1 MAVLGAY
8 IVPHPPVLLPE
19 VGKGAEVRLEKT
31 VLAYREVARCV
42 KEACPDVVVVIS
54 SHMEMYSD
62 YFHIAP
68 GETISGSMKEF
79 GADKLTFY
87 AEYDTELRDE
97 LCNMCSECGVPAG
110 TLGSRHK
117 ELEHG
122 TMLPLYFL
130 REVYGEE
137 LPKLV
142 RIGVSGLLLYEH
154 YRLGMLISQAA
165 QKVGKNIVVIAS
177 GDLSHRLL
185 EEGPYGYAKE
195 GPEYD
200 ARLMAAM
207 EKADFQELLSFDED
221 FLDRA
226 GECGHR
232 CFAIMAG
239 VFDCMEVKADKLSY
253 EGPFGVGYGI
263 VKFIPNSQ
271 HIKTPS
277 QSLYDIYTK
286 HIREETDNIRN
297 NEDDY
302 VRIARLALEN
312 FVRNNAITKLPAEAP
327 EELRKRRA
335 GAFVC
340 IKKQG
345 RLRGC
350 IGTIEPVMGNIGEEI
365 IMNAMSVA
373 VRDNRFPPVRADELE
388 YLTYSV
394 DVMGEPQA
402 VTSVSELDAKIYG
415 IIVTS
420 GERRG
425 VLLPNLEG
433 IDTVDEQ
440 IRLAKQKAGIKDDE
454 KVNISRFEVER
465 HM

>member
-8 IVPHPPVLLPE
+8 IVPHPPVLLPKI
-19 VGKGAEVRLEKT
+19 GKGDEAQLEKT
-31 VLAYREVARCV
+31 TLAYKEVARSV
-42 KEACPDVVVVIS
+42 KEACPDAVVVIS

-79 GADKLTFY
+79 GAEELTFD

-97 LCNMCSECGVPAG
+97 LCNLCSECGMPAG
-110 TLGSRHK
+110 TLGARLN

-122 TMLPLYFL
+122 TMIPLYFL
-130 REVYGEE
+130 REAYGGE

-142 RIGVSGLLLYEH
+142 RVGISGLLLHEH
-154 YRLGMLISQAA
+154 YRLGMLIRQAA
-165 QKVGKNIVVIAS
+165 KKVGKNIVVIAS

-185 EEGPYGYAKE
+185 EEGHYGYAKE

-200 ARLMAAM
+200 KRLMAAM
-207 EKADFQELLSFDED
+207 EKVDFEALFSFGED

-263 VKFIPNSQ
+263 VKFTPESQ
-271 HIKTPS
+271 QAKATE
-277 QSLYDIYTK
+277 QSLYDIYTNRIK
-286 HIREETDNIRN
+286 EEIENIRN

-302 VRIARLALEN
+302 VKVARLALEN
-312 FVRNNAITKLPAEAP
+312 FVKSNVITKLLPGAP
-327 EELRKRRA
+327 EELRQRRA

-350 IGTIEPVMGNIGEEI
+350 IGTIEPVMGNVGEEI

-394 DVMGEPQA
+394 DVMGEPEA
-402 VTSVSELDAKIYG
+402 VASVSELDVKKYG
-415 IIVTS
+415 IIVMS
-420 GERRG
+420 GKKRG

-440 IRLAKQKAGIKDDE
+440 IRLAKQKAGIKDNE
-454 KVNISRFEVER
+454 QVNISRFEVER
-465 HM
+465 HI